1 MKRVKKIIV
10 FSDGSC
16 YVDFN
21 LLSTI
26 KLSNVM
32 FKKIDYKNSS
42 LYDKKIKKN
51 YISKHSKNYK
61 KKFFLD

>member
-1 MKRVKKIIV
+1 MKKMKKIIV

-21 LLSTI
+21 VITTI
-26 KLSNVM
+26 KLSNVN

-51 YISKHSKNYK
+51 YISKHSKDYK
-61 KKFFLD
+61 KKFFFD